1 MPTLLI
7 PWLVIG
13 GGIAVLAVL
22 WHRQDRDARRRLR
35 AGVEAAW
42 GREPADVPTP
52 AAMAS
57 IASYF
62 RNTRPGGS
70 APSTVDDLTWSDL
83 ELDDVFRRVNAAT
96 TSVGEEV
103 LYRWMRESTDA
114 PTLASRHA
122 LVTLFQESSETRLR
136 TQLVLA
142 RLGKRR
148 FVDVTDYLFADLPS
162 SGRRPAIYRW
172 LSAAAL
178 LAPLAWLVNPFA
190 GTLMVAAAFVTN
202 ATVYYRTRNAVAADL
217 AGLSQVVRVVSC
229 ARRVAACG
237 IDALAPQMAILA
249 ACGAQLRRIE
259 KRSFY
264 LTMQGGGG
272 LLDVAGEYVRIILL
286 RELIDYEHL
295 RRDVVVHRE
304 RLLELYECL
313 GSIDAALAVASFRD
327 SLPWWTTPAIDRR
340 SGPAYVEAED
350 LFHPLIPT
358 PVPNSRAI
366 RRPLLVTGSNASG
379 KSTFLKAVAI
389 NAILSQSVATV
400 CARAYRA
407 RIVAVRSSMALKDT
421 VSSGESY
428 FTAELKS
435 VRRLLDHA
443 LDGQPCLCVIDEV
456 LRGTNTI
463 ERIAAAS
470 AILAALAARG
480 RLCLAAT
487 HDGEIVA
494 LLGDRFENVHFA
506 ETVTKDGVSFGY
518 RVADGPATSRNAIKL
533 LGALG
538 YPQGIVA
545 DAERAVG
552 RFVADGRWGPVEH
565 GS

>member
-1 MPTLLI
+1 MPTFLI
-7 PWLVIG
+7 PWFVLG
-13 GGIAVLAVL
+13 GGLVVLAVR
-22 WHRQDRDARRRLR
+22 WHRQERAARRRLR
-35 AGVEAAW
+35 AEIEAAW
-42 GREPADVPTP
+42 GRPPADAPP
-52 AAMAS
+52 PPAMAS

-62 RNTRPGGS
+62 RNTCPDRF

-83 ELDDVFRRVNAAT
+83 ELDDVFRRVNATT

-103 LYRWMRESTDA
+103 LYRWMREAASA
-114 PTLASRHA
+114 PVLALRHA
-122 LVTLFQESSETRLR
+122 LTTLFQASPEARLR
-136 TQLVLA
+136 TQLAIVP
-142 RLGKRR
+142 LGKRR
-148 FVDVTDYLFADLPS
+148 FVDVTDYLFADLPP
-162 SGRRPAIYRW
+162 SGRFSAVYGW

-178 LAPLAWLVNPFA
+178 VAPLVWIVSPLG
-190 GTLMVAAAFVTN
+190 GTLLVAATFGTN
-202 ATVYYRTRNAVAADL
+202 AVVYYRARNAVAADL
-217 AGLSQVVRVVSC
+217 AGLSQVVRVVGC
-229 ARRVAACG
+229 ARRLASCRIAG
-237 IDALAPQMAILA
+237 LEPQTALLES
-249 ACGAQLRRIE
+249 CGATLRGIE

-295 RRDVVVHRE
+295 RRDVLLNCE

-327 SLPWWTTPAIDRR
+327 SLPWWTTPEIDR
-340 SGPAYVEAED
+340 SAGPAYVEADD
-350 LFHPLIPT
+350 LFHPLIAE

-379 KSTFLKAVAI
+379 KSTFLKAVAL
-389 NAILSQSVATV
+389 NAILSQSVATA
-400 CARAYRA
+400 CARGYRA
-407 RIVAVRSSMALKDT
+407 RITAVRSSMALKDT
-421 VSSGESY
+421 VLSGESY

-435 VRRLLDHA
+435 VRRLLGGA
-443 LDGQPCLCVIDEV
+443 LDGEPCLCVIDEV
-456 LRGTNTI
+456 LRGTNTM

-487 HDGEIVA
+487 HDGELVA
-494 LLGDRFENVHFA
+494 LLGERFENVHFA
-506 ETVTKDGVSFGY
+506 ETVTEAGVSFGY

-533 LGALG
+533 LGVLG
-538 YPQGIVA
+538 YPPAIVA

-552 RFVADGRWGPVEH
+552 RFLAEGRWTPEEYGR
-565 GS
+565 